1 MLKRYS
7 DDFEGK
13 NNIFCTKEKINNHIF
28 FTAGYGERTYPST
41 HKLY

>member
-7 DDFEGK
+7 DDFEEK

-28 FTAGYGERTYPST
+28 FTSGYGERTYPST